1 MTVTLDV
8 LPAAHGDAL
17 VITYGPAGGEHRILV
32 DGGPAPTYAKGLRTH
47 LAGLDAAAR
56 HFELAI
62 VTHIDADHI
71 DGSLIL
77 FQDHDL
83 GLSIDDVWF
92 NGWPQVAA
100 ADGAAAAKDA
110 ASGDG
115 DRGALQGEFLT
126 RMLSTR
132 AWNTTTAG
140 QAVIRDLDHHI
151 DLPGGAQLTV
161 LSPTPAELE
170 VLRGDW
176 TATVT
181 KAGFAPGDGAGVA
194 ARLQQR
200 GRYDPPDEPAG
211 PAERG
216 EPGERGPAV
225 SKLGSDRA
233 PANGS
238 SIAVLLEVEGKRL
251 LLGGDAHSR
260 VMVDALTGLAERF
273 GTSTVN
279 VDVFKLAHHGSAGN
293 ITRELLDL
301 LRCDR
306 FVVSTNGD
314 HFHHPDAEAIELLGR
329 PSGPT
334 VPTVYFNYLSKTT
347 RRWAD
352 AAEQQRTGIQAVYG
366 DDGHLTVT
374 I

>member
-1 MTVTLDV
+1 MTLTLDV
-8 LPAAHGDAL
+8 LPAAHGDSL
-17 VITYGPAGGEHRILV
+17 VITYGPAGAEHRILV
-32 DGGPAPTYAKGLRTH
+32 DGGPAPTYAGGLRSH
-47 LAGLDAAAR
+47 LAGLGAAGR

-77 FQDHDL
+77 LQDHDL

-92 NGWPQVAA
+92 NGWPQVSAA
-100 ADGAAAAKDA
+100 EGAAEAP
-110 ASGDG
+110 SGDG
-115 DRGALQGEFLT
+115 ERGALQGEFLT
-126 RMLSTR
+126 QLLADRP
-132 AWNTTTAG
+132 WNTIAG
-140 QAVIRDLDHHI
+140 GHAVTRDLDRPI
-151 DLPGGAQLTV
+151 ALPGGAQLTV
-161 LSPTPAELE
+161 LSPTPVELDL
-170 VLRGDW
+170 LRREW
-176 TATVT
+176 RATVS
-181 KAGFAPGDGAGVA
+181 KAGFGPGEGAAIA

-200 GRYDPPDEPAG
+200 GRYDPPEEPLV
-211 PAERG
+211 AERG
-216 EPGERGPAV
+216 EPGERGPAP

-233 PANGS
+233 VANGS

-260 VMVDALTGLAERF
+260 VMVDALSGLADRF

-301 LRCDR
+301 LCCDR

-314 HFHHPDAEAIELLGR
+314 HFRHPDAEAIELLGR
-329 PSGPT
+329 PDAAT
-334 VPTVYFNYLSKTT
+334 RPTVYFNYLSKTT
-347 RRWAD
+347 HRWSD

>member
-17 VITYGPAGGEHRILV
+17 VITYGPAGAEHRILV
-32 DGGPAPTYAKGLRTH
+32 DGGPAPTYVGGLRSH
-47 LAGLDAAAR
+47 LAGLGAAAR

-62 VTHIDADHI
+62 VTHI

-83 GLSIDDVWF
+83 GLEIDDVWF

-100 ADGAAAAKDA
+100 AEGAADA
-110 ASGDG
+110 PSGDG
-115 DRGALQGEFLT
+115 ERGPLQGEFLT
-126 RMLSTR
+126 QLLSNR
-132 AWNTTTAG
+132 AWNTIAAG
-140 QAVIRDLDHHI
+140 KAVTRDLDRHI

-161 LSPTPAELE
+161 LSPTPVELDL
-170 VLRGDW
+170 LRREW
-176 TATVT
+176 RATVT
-181 KAGFAPGDGAGVA
+181 KAGFAPGDGTAIA

-200 GRYDPPDEPAG
+200 GRYDPPDEAF
-211 PAERG
+211 AVERG
-216 EPGERGPAV
+216 ETGERGPAP
-225 SKLGSDRA
+225 SKLGRDRA
-233 PANGS
+233 VANGS
-238 SIAVLLEVEGKRL
+238 SIAVLLEIEGKRI

-260 VMVDALTGLAERF
+260 VMVDALTGLTERF

-314 HFHHPDAEAIELLGR
+314 HFRHPDAEAIELLGR
-329 PSGPT
+329 PGAAT
-334 VPTVYFNYLSKTT
+334 LPTVYFNYLSKTT
-347 RRWAD
+347 HRWAD